1 MLNVSGEH
9 AQRSE
14 GTGPSLMAL
23 LDVMLLLLIFF
34 LLASVFVQP
43 TLEVDLPDAENSEA
57 EPPETGLLTI
67 SVSSDGDVFINK
79 QFVPIQELQGR
90 IETAVAADP
99 EVPVMVRADELS
111 AFRYFVNV
119 MDAVKGAGVVQLT
132 IETEPGPGG
141 VGQ

>member
-1 MLNVSGEH
+1 MLNVSDEQ

-57 EPPETGLLTI
+57 EPPEIDLLTI

-79 QFVPIQELQGR
+79 QFVPLEQLQGR
-90 IETAVAADP
+90 IETAVAEDP
-99 EVPVMVRADELS
+99 EVAVMVRADELS

-141 VGQ
+141 VNP

>member
-1 MLNVSGEH
+1 MLNVSAEQ

-43 TLEVDLPDAENSEA
+43 TLEVDLPDAEHSEA
-57 EPPETGLLTI
+57 EPPEIDLLTI

-79 QFVPIQELQGR
+79 QFVPLEQLQGR
-90 IETAVAADP
+90 VEAAVAEDP
-99 EVPVMVRADELS
+99 EVAVMVRADEQS

-141 VGQ
+141 VSP

>member
-1 MLNVSGEH
+1 MLNVSAEQ

-43 TLEVDLPDAENSEA
+43 TLEVDLPDAEHSEA
-57 EPPETGLLTI
+57 EPPEIDLLTI

-79 QFVPIQELQGR
+79 QFVPLEQLQGR
-90 IETAVAADP
+90 IEAAVAEDP
-99 EVPVMVRADELS
+99 EVAVMVRADELS

-141 VGQ
+141 VSP